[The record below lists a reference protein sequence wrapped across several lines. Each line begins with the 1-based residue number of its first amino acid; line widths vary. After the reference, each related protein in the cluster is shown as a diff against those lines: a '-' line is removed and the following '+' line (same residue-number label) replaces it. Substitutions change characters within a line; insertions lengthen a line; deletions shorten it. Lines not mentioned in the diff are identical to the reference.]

1 MTEGPLGGDAG
12 GEPRRTSPSAP
23 FLHSFRSLLFKQ
35 TAGRL
40 VLQENAETAEVD
52 KLVRR
57 PASVLSAAPV
67 QTNRRKIGF
76 TYKVT
81 EETEKMSEG
90 EDASLCF
97 LCALLFKNK
106 PSEDW
111 VYKSSGGSRGPAK
124 LDT

>member
-1 MTEGPLGGDAG
+1 VVSPV
-12 GEPRRTSPSAP
+12 EPVPQRHSSILSVPSCSNKPPDDWFYRRTQRQQRLTNSCGARPPFSP
-23 FLHSFRSLLFKQ
+23 LLLFKQ
-35 TAGRL
+35 TVGRL
-40 VLQENAETAEVD
+40 VLQ
-52 KLVRR
+52 
-57 PASVLSAAPV
+57 
-67 QTNRRKIGF
+67 
-76 TYKVT
+76 VT

>member
-1 MTEGPLGGDAG
+1 MVRWRATPVVSPV
-12 GEPRRTSPSAP
+12 EPVPQRRSSILSVGFCSNKTVG
-23 FLHSFRSLLFKQ
+23 
-35 TAGRL
+35 TTT
-40 VLQENAETAEVD
+40 LQENAETAEVD

-76 TYKVT
+76 TGAA